1 MLRLLDAD
9 FLCTRIFDVADTI
22 VLERC
27 RELISKGGAE
37 ARRLSLLRE
46 GSEYLQLSDP
56 PLLMELGA
64 RKLVVAGREEDVKL
78 DASVYTHGAISVTV
92 RVPVSRGVS
101 VAELTPVADEL
112 YDSKALDALAL
123 DEVNKLRKLLEPA
136 FEDPHLWEQ
145 SEGYTV
151 IFARELEGRPTAE
164 QVLAAPGLAR
174 LLLGETKEALSA
186 GEEHEVLDH
195 HYSYTPNDLAIVE
208 WNAAFLYEPSGSE
221 DIVELLELANAQL
234 LELRYFDAVL
244 DAELQHIYDVV
255 GEKQPGS
262 LFRSPW
268 RRALRSQMQTL
279 IELSE
284 FIERVENSLKIVG
297 DVYLARVY
305 EAGLAQLRVTR
316 WTEQVTRKHRLLVQ
330 TYNLLKGET
339 DTGRALTLETLVVI
353 LILVEIIMGLFKASH

>member
-9 FLCTRIFDVADTI
+9 ILCTRIFDVADTI
-22 VLERC
+22 VLDRC
-27 RELISKGGAE
+27 RQLISKGGAE
-37 ARRLSLLRE
+37 SRRLTLVRE
-46 GSEYLQLSDP
+46 GSEFIQLSDP
-56 PLLMELGA
+56 PVLVELPA
-64 RKLVVAGREEDVKL
+64 RKLVVAGAEREVKL
-78 DASVYTHGAISVTV
+78 DASVYTHGAISITV
-92 RVPVSRGVS
+92 RVPVTRGVT
-101 VAELTPVADEL
+101 VDELIPVADEL

-123 DEVNKLRKLLEPA
+123 EEVDRLRKLLEPA
-136 FEDPHLWEQ
+136 FEVPHLWEQ
-145 SEGYTV
+145 SEGYTI

-164 QVLAAPGLAR
+164 QVLASKGLAR
-174 LLLGETKEALSA
+174 LLLGETKEVLSA

-195 HYSYTPNDLAIVE
+195 HYSYTPNDLAIIE
-208 WNAAFLYEPSGSE
+208 WNAAFIYEPTGSE

-244 DAELQHIYDVV
+244 DQELQRIYDVV
-255 GEKQPGS
+255 GEKRPNS

-284 FIERVENSLKIVG
+284 FIERVENTLKIVG

-305 EAGLAQLRVTR
+305 EAGLTQLRITN

-353 LILVEIIMGLFKASH
+353 LILVEIVMGLVKASH